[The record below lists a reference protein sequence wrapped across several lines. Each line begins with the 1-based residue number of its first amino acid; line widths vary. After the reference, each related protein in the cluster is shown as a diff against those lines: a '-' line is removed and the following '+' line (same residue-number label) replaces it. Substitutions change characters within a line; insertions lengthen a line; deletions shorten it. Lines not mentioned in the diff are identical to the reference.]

1 MTPARRALILIAAL
15 TIAGLLA
22 FPLRETI
29 YRAVVIPVAYI
40 AWNLNLVYQTFSQGV
55 WWWVIAFIVFFMIA
69 FSLMPRPQLRPR
81 GGPKPKP
88 PQGPVEGLSIWLR
101 RSERGIY
108 FKWLVANRLGKLA
121 YQILLHRESGR
132 PRSVFAPLVG
142 TDWEPGQD
150 LQKYLETGLHGS
162 FADFPNTGRFSAPPP
177 TPLDLKVADAVDFL
191 ESQVENGHLPHT
203 GSYGPGQQDYGD
215 SQV

>member
-1 MTPARRALILIAAL
+1 MTPARRGLILIAAL
-15 TIAGLLA
+15 MIAALLA

-29 YRAVVIPVAYI
+29 YQAVVIPVAYI
-40 AWNLNLVYQTFSQGV
+40 VWNLNLVYQTFSQGV

-69 FSLMPRPQLRPR
+69 FSLMPRSQIRPR
-81 GGPKPKP
+81 SGPQPKP
-88 PQGPVEGLSIWLR
+88 PQGQVESLSVWLR
-101 RSERGIY
+101 RAKSGIY

-142 TDWEPGQD
+142 ADWEPTSD

-162 FADFPNTGRFSAPPP
+162 FADFPNRGRFSAPQA
-177 TPLDLKVADAVDFL
+177 TPLDLDVAEAVDFL
-191 ESQVENGHLPHT
+191 ESQVENGHLPRRHE
-203 GSYGPGQQDYGD
+203 DAE
-215 SQV
+215 V

>member
-1 MTPARRALILIAAL
+1 MTPTRRGLILVAALIIAA
-15 TIAGLLA
+15 ILA

-29 YRAVVIPVAYI
+29 YQAVVIPVAYI
-40 AWNLNLVYQTFSQGV
+40 MWNLNLVYQTFSQGV

-69 FSLMPRPQLRPR
+69 FSLMPRPQIRPR
-81 GGPKPKP
+81 GGPRPKP
-88 PQGPVEGLSIWLR
+88 PQGQVESLSVWLR
-101 RSERGIY
+101 RAESGIY

-142 TDWEPGQD
+142 TDWEPASD

-162 FADFPNTGRFSAPPP
+162 FADFPHRGRFSAPQP
-177 TPLDLKVADAVDFL
+177 TPLDLDVANAVDFL
-191 ESQVENGHLPHT
+191 ESQVENGHLPYT
-203 GSYGPGQQDYGD
+203 SLDGQHQGRNGD
-215 SQV
+215 PQI

>member
-1 MTPARRALILIAAL
+1 MTPTRRGLILIGAL
-15 TIAGLLA
+15 IIAGILA

-29 YRAVVIPVAYI
+29 YQAVVIPVAYI
-40 AWNLNLVYQTFSQGV
+40 VWNLNLVYQTFSQGV

-81 GGPKPKP
+81 SGAKSKP
-88 PQGPVEGLSIWLR
+88 PQGQVESLSIWLR
-101 RSERGIY
+101 RAEHGIY

-142 TDWEPGQD
+142 TDWEPTRD

-162 FADFPNTGRFSAPPP
+162 FADFPNRGRFSTHQP
-177 TPLDLKVADAVDFL
+177 TPLDLDVAEAVDFL
-191 ESQVENGHLPHT
+191 ESQVENGHLPH
-203 GSYGPGQQDYGD
+203 SSPGGLYQGRPGD
-215 SQV
+215 SEI